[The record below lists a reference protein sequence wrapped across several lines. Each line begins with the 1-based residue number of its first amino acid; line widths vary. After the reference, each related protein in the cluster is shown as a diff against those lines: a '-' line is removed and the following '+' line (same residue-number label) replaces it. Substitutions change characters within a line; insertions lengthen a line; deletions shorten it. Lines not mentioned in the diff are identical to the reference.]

1 MSFLSVFNKNKKEE
15 PVILSVETL
24 IPELFR
30 QNLEKIT
37 GNTPEVEIVQVK
49 FINWQIYLTGQD
61 SGHVLRFFRNSTR
74 SPLSIFFPAEFIS
87 KYIPAKT
94 GEELQSELVK
104 LLGLLPAYLMSEI
117 KPGVEPAGDDG
128 EQTSLPDFI
137 CSELKGKDEVLWQ
150 TSGSRIFN
158 IKLGSAFIYLFL
170 AEEEVYQFNSLCL
183 ESEITFDLI
192 QNLSQNT
199 SSINRDETLE
209 DEDSI
214 VSNKISNQAE
224 FLLGRFFLPRSI
236 LMGEHNAVSGFDE
249 IDFESEHWLEEDG
262 INFTL
267 NITIDDNTYSINY
280 FIPAKGESKAS
291 LLRMMQYLI
300 KAVLPMWKRF
310 FEIRKAGGIQG
321 GSSAKKDPSIKV
333 LLYGGIK
340 YRNSLIPVE
349 VGLPRGIVSLF
360 ANRFLESEEIFTTD
374 LSRII
379 SLNQSLLH
387 IFLGDNLFIPLTL
400 SEFFNLIDDFDLRRV
415 IQNFFSGTG
424 WNSESMQSLFTY
436 SLQVI
441 EENKIYYFYDSF
453 FNSSRFFSFLPKSQ
467 KDEWKRTRGASV
479 SREEM
484 ISSGRKALK
493 EIYYALR
500 KDHLD
505 LSFKAS
511 LLLRNEFKIRGDKR
525 IRKEMDSLMQR
536 EPLSILLE
544 NKYAKDVQN
553 LLARLTAKVLANALV
568 LYTDNVKSLD
578 KFMSRNYR
586 IEVKDLIKIIQREST
601 ADGFDMEEMRNDLL
615 TLHNGLKE
623 LAEEE
628 VI

>member
-1 MSFLSVFNKNKKEE
+1 
-15 PVILSVETL
+15 
-24 IPELFR
+24 
-30 QNLEKIT
+30 
-37 GNTPEVEIVQVK
+37 
-49 FINWQIYLTGQD
+49 
-61 SGHVLRFFRNSTR
+61 
-74 SPLSIFFPAEFIS
+74 
-87 KYIPAKT
+87 
-94 GEELQSELVK
+94 
-104 LLGLLPAYLMSEI
+104 
-117 KPGVEPAGDDG
+117 
-128 EQTSLPDFI
+128 
-137 CSELKGKDEVLWQ
+137 
-150 TSGSRIFN
+150 
-158 IKLGSAFIYLFL
+158 
-170 AEEEVYQFNSLCL
+170 
-183 ESEITFDLI
+183 
-192 QNLSQNT
+192 
-199 SSINRDETLE
+199 
-209 DEDSI
+209 
-214 VSNKISNQAE
+214 
-224 FLLGRFFLPRSI
+224 
-236 LMGEHNAVSGFDE
+236 
-249 IDFESEHWLEEDG
+249 
-262 INFTL
+262 
-267 NITIDDNTYSINY
+267 
-280 FIPAKGESKAS
+280 
-291 LLRMMQYLI
+291 
-300 KAVLPMWKRF
+300 LPMWKRF
-310 FEIRKAGGIQG
+310 FEIRKAGGIHG
-321 GSSAKKDPSIKV
+321 GPSTKKDPSIKV

-349 VGLPRGIVSLF
+349 VSLPEGIVSLF

-387 IFLGDNLFIPLTL
+387 IFLDDNLFVPLTL

-424 WNSESMQSLFTY
+424 WNSEAMQPLFTY

-493 EIYYALR
+493 EIYYVLR
-500 KDHLD
+500 EDHLE

-553 LLARLTAKVLANALV
+553 LLARLTAKVLASALV

-586 IEVKDLIKIIQREST
+586 TEVKNLIKIIQREST
-601 ADGFDMEEMRNDLL
+601 TDGFDMEEIRNNLL

-628 VI
+628 MI

>member
-1 MSFLSVFNKNKKEE
+1 MSVIKPDIE
-15 PVILSVETL
+15 PVRDDE
-24 IPELFR
+24 E
-30 QNLEKIT
+30 
-37 GNTPEVEIVQVK
+37 
-49 FINWQIYLTGQD
+49 QI
-61 SGHVLRFFRNSTR
+61 
-74 SPLSIFFPAEFIS
+74 
-87 KYIPAKT
+87 
-94 GEELQSELVK
+94 
-104 LLGLLPAYLMSEI
+104 
-117 KPGVEPAGDDG
+117 
-128 EQTSLPDFI
+128 SLPDFI
-137 CSELKGKDEVLWQ
+137 CSELKGKDEILWQ

-158 IKLGSAFIYLFL
+158 IRFGYVFIYLFL
-170 AEEEVYQFNSLCL
+170 AEEEAQQFNSLCR

-192 QNLSQNT
+192 QNLSKD
-199 SSINRDETLE
+199 IPFIKRDEIHKGNDTYA
-209 DEDSI
+209 
-214 VSNKISNQAE
+214 SNKISNQSE
-224 FLLGRFFLPRSI
+224 FMLGRFFLPRVI
-236 LMGEHNAVSGFDE
+236 LIGEHYAVSGFDT
-249 IDFESEHWLEEDG
+249 ISFQPGNVVEEGG
-262 INFTL
+262 INFAL
-267 NITIDDNTYSINY
+267 NITIDENSYNINY

-291 LLRMMQYLI
+291 LSRMMQYLI

-310 FEIRKAGGIQG
+310 FEIRKAGGIHG
-321 GSSAKKDPSIKV
+321 GPSTKKDPSIKV

-349 VGLPRGIVSLF
+349 VSLPEGIVSLF

-387 IFLGDNLFIPLTL
+387 IFLDDNLFVPLTL

-424 WNSESMQSLFTY
+424 WNSEAMQPLFTY

-493 EIYYALR
+493 EIYYVLR
-500 KDHLD
+500 EDHLE

-553 LLARLTAKVLANALV
+553 LLARLTAKVLASALV

-586 IEVKDLIKIIQREST
+586 TEVKNLIKIIQREST
-601 ADGFDMEEMRNDLL
+601 TDGFDMEEIRNNLL

-628 VI
+628 MI